1 MKVKE
6 ESEKVGLKLNIQ
18 KTKIVASG
26 PVTSWKIDGETV
38 ETVADIILGGSKIT
52 ADGNCSQ
59 EIKRCLLLGRKVMT
73 KLDSI
78 LKSRNITF
86 STSQGYSFF
95 SSHVW
100 MWELDHKESWVLKNW
115 CFWTV
120 VLEKT
125 LESPLDCMEIQPVH
139 PKGNQ
144 SWVFIGR
151 TDVEAETPILWP
163 PHANS
168 WLMEKTFMLGKIEGR
183 RRRQWQRMRWLDGIT
198 DSMDM
203 SLCKLQELMMDR
215 EAWRA
220 AVHGVTKIQIQLSDW
235 TELSWSISIQ
245 HCCCCCLVPKLC
257 LIFCKP
263 TDCSMSTASV
273 HGISLARILEWDA
286 ISFSMGLPS
295 TRIESMSPALAR
307 GFFTTEPPGKLWAS
321 VSNTS
326 KDYETLWF

>member
-1 MKVKE
+1 MKVQE

-183 RRRQWQRMRWLDGIT
+183 RRRQWQTMRWLVASPTQWTWVCANSGSWWWT
-198 DSMDM
+198 GR
-203 SLCKLQELMMDR
+203 LGVLQFMGSQKFR
-215 EAWRA
+215 YNWA
-220 AVHGVTKIQIQLSDW
+220 
-235 TELSWSISIQ
+235 TELN
-245 HCCCCCLVPKLC
+245 
-257 LIFCKP
+257 
-263 TDCSMSTASV
+263 
-273 HGISLARILEWDA
+273 
-286 ISFSMGLPS
+286 
-295 TRIESMSPALAR
+295 
-307 GFFTTEPPGKLWAS
+307 WAEVL
-321 VSNTS
+321 VSNIVVAVV
-326 KDYETLWF
+326 